1 MTEPRWVV
9 SSTSSRTYTEPEE
22 PEQPEQPAP
31 PPSGATGGDTDEPRW
46 VVRST
51 SSRTFTEPEIPEQRD
66 IQYDTPFEA
75 AEAAHSTE
83 VRQIIETRKAQAAE
97 EKLLADPDYQ
107 AEQNYNKYIS
117 GQNTDY
123 KNPIIITSDDGKK
136 RLYELD
142 ELDPET
148 MPFSQYTKGNYE
160 IPIQGVSG
168 IVLITAKE
176 YKQLGELEGKEQ
188 FDFAQKL
195 GIISKDEVFL
205 TPEQISQNQVIV
217 DKLADF
223 TNADGNYDVNTLS
236 KAYKSGV
243 ISLAEIESVF
253 GMSTAENVKSV
264 SSFSEAQNEDG
275 TYNTQKLLS
284 LYDSGKVTR
293 EDVEKI
299 FGADAFSQ
307 IDKVVSQVQEL
318 ADRNQQ
324 AAANYISYYA
334 SQNDI
339 PISDINNLTIP
350 EMEVLLSKGLDP
362 KSLVAIGSNPED
374 VNSLIEVVSRNAEYN
389 QQARETL
396 NQAFPDGVPSL
407 EGLAA
412 WQWDNPADRDT
423 IINAYGGEVA
433 RAVDD
438 INKSLKDSIKEVDD
452 LFAQQR
458 DDNLIKN
465 QSYAVDRTIL
475 EFDWN
480 IQAPNAKLDVKIDSF
495 GNPTNIWT
503 DTQTGELLSENEVI
517 ARKWGVLTDSQKQE
531 VVRALALDPD
541 KNNLFANMTRTLDIV
556 VEKSPMLAQMLL
568 APAYGTGVN
577 RLISQYVTK
586 DEAKKIFNEYYAIE
600 LATVDEFRKGDGTV
614 DIGRLK
620 SALEVPSYRDD
631 ILNKTGYSNAED
643 LIANLEYYNY
653 QTSVFT
659 TENVKGAI
667 GDIAFW
673 TLPILP
679 PAYTFGFGLAMIP
692 DTAKI
697 VISPKTSGLE
707 KGIAVGGEILMLA
720 GGGYGAFR
728 GKSIK
733 GVSESA
739 RPVESVLESSQYK
752 VVNDAIH
759 DVSLAG
765 RASKTVAGIKNIPNV
780 YENSIV
786 KLNNALENINRLAD
800 DVMSGR
806 ASNAVKEQYY
816 NSIAEIKVYYGQL
829 KYDLGKFTERSLDS
843 LNNSLEKVNV
853 LSEKIMSGE
862 LSNTIKNEYYNAL
875 AKTRIYFN
883 NLRGSVAKQYESN
896 VVKLNNALENINR
909 LADDVMSGRAS
920 NAVKEQYYNSI
931 AEIKVYYG
939 QLKYDLGKSYEQK
952 VQQLNDK
959 LENINKLADYVM
971 SGKVSDNIKNSY
983 YDSIAKVRSD
993 FTQLGINISDNYN
1006 NSIIRLN
1013 DLLENVNRLAYDV
1026 MSGKPSNAVKQAFI
1040 NEANT
1045 LKRYLESVKS
1055 EGSSSIDKIND
1066 ALERINKLAEK
1077 IMKTE
1082 GTDYYVD
1089 VGYLQKA
1096 INELKAEFGSEIK
1109 IAELELALREKLN
1122 NVRNKLTNS
1131 AIDERQ
1137 AYIEVERIKTL
1148 PEWKEHESLSHA
1160 LGTRQLQYRF
1170 HLPNDISKMN
1180 FRIENVIRKLFVN
1193 DMSNLALW
1201 DNVHNVQWLL
1211 SQGDVNALESSL
1223 EKLKLEANKVSEIEK
1238 SEIIKELDEL
1248 KKDAQ
1253 TFASKDDI
1261 DSLNQYNEFDRN
1273 VIDTAER
1280 LKNKNPAKKDLYD
1293 EHIEKLKKSI
1303 EKRKEKIQVLEKE
1316 RQKIVWEIPLEKIL
1330 SPETESKNLPAIFT
1344 ETKEVAKTAIPK
1356 ETGEKIFTSP
1366 IEKTRETPIRE
1377 SEITPVI
1384 PMPDSDYQLGAISYP
1399 FNPSIY
1405 PDEAKEYSRLL
1416 RDLKLT
1422 KGYISEYEFTK
1433 EIEDRITELSREM
1446 TIEQAIKQALKEADQ
1461 TETKTLAQTETF
1473 AKTDT
1478 DLQTEFQMENINEIN
1493 IQPEIQT
1500 QTQTET
1506 QPKLRYKSE
1515 IEQRTKTKTKLPFG
1529 GRLSDDVTR
1538 QDRVVQNPPPGT
1550 VVFIQGRPMYKD
1562 GTHAPMYKVIVS
1574 PYNDGDMFTT
1584 RQLPRG
1590 YEDKGF
1596 EGEGSAFK
1604 SIQILGGI
1612 PSKSIRNLDLGF
1624 ARVNVDFEGKNPVLS
1639 YVHDEDSNTGERSKT
1654 VGYGRGQIP
1663 VEVWQEAKARG
1674 VSYRD
1679 FVKGYTPEKEVEV
1692 PTVIEPEPMLQ
1703 PNNRAW
1709 YQESP
1714 KKKQKPVLTGRYY
1727 RGYQLLPP
1735 DLGGSI

>member
-9 SSTSSRTYTEPEE
+9 SSTSSRTFTEPEE
-22 PEQPEQPAP
+22 PEQPESP
-31 PPSGATGGDTDEPRW
+31 PLPPGAIDRDLVTGDILYPGGVVLPPGAIDRDTVTGELLYPEPR
-46 VVRST
+46 T
-51 SSRTFTEPEIPEQRD
+51 P
-66 IQYDTPFEA
+66 QYDTPYEA
-75 AEAAHSTE
+75 EEASHATE
-83 VRQIIETRKAQAAE
+83 VRQIIETREAQAVE
-97 EKLLADPDYQ
+97 ERLLADPDYQ

-659 TENVKGAI
+659 AENVKGAI

-707 KGIAVGGEILMLA
+707 KGIAVGGEILMLV

-739 RPVESVLESSQYK
+739 RPIEVPKSNLID
-752 VVNDAIH
+752 NAIKE
-759 DVSLAG
+759 VSHVG
-765 RASKTVAGIKNIPNV
+765 KTTETIAGIKAFPEMISSKFNTA
-780 YENSIV
+780 IV
-786 KLNNALENINRLAD
+786 NLNKDGGLLDTLDRFAD

-806 ASNAVKEQYY
+806 TVRD
-816 NSIAEIKVYYGQL
+816 IK
-829 KYDLGKFTERSLDS
+829 T
-843 LNNSLEKVNV
+843 
-853 LSEKIMSGE
+853 
-862 LSNTIKNEYYNAL
+862 
-875 AKTRIYFN
+875 
-883 NLRGSVAKQYESN
+883 
-896 VVKLNNALENINR
+896 
-909 LADDVMSGRAS
+909 
-920 NAVKEQYYNSI
+920 
-931 AEIKVYYG
+931 
-939 QLKYDLGKSYEQK
+939 
-952 VQQLNDK
+952 
-959 LENINKLADYVM
+959 
-971 SGKVSDNIKNSY
+971 
-983 YDSIAKVRSD
+983 D
-993 FTQLGINISDNYN
+993 FTH
-1006 NSIIRLN
+1006 
-1013 DLLENVNRLAYDV
+1013 
-1026 MSGKPSNAVKQAFI
+1026 
-1040 NEANT
+1040 
-1045 LKRYLESVKS
+1045 
-1055 EGSSSIDKIND
+1055 
-1066 ALERINKLAEK
+1066 
-1077 IMKTE
+1077 
-1082 GTDYYVD
+1082 
-1089 VGYLQKA
+1089 
-1096 INELKAEFGSEIK
+1096 
-1109 IAELELALREKLN
+1109 
-1122 NVRNKLTNS
+1122 
-1131 AIDERQ
+1131 
-1137 AYIEVERIKTL
+1137 
-1148 PEWKEHESLSHA
+1148 W
-1160 LGTRQLQYRF
+1160 
-1170 HLPNDISKMN
+1170 
-1180 FRIENVIRKLFVN
+1180 
-1193 DMSNLALW
+1193 
-1201 DNVHNVQWLL
+1201 
-1211 SQGDVNALESSL
+1211 
-1223 EKLKLEANKVSEIEK
+1223 
-1238 SEIIKELDEL
+1238 
-1248 KKDAQ
+1248 
-1253 TFASKDDI
+1253 
-1261 DSLNQYNEFDRN
+1261 
-1273 VIDTAER
+1273 
-1280 LKNKNPAKKDLYD
+1280 
-1293 EHIEKLKKSI
+1293 
-1303 EKRKEKIQVLEKE
+1303 
-1316 RQKIVWEIPLEKIL
+1316 
-1330 SPETESKNLPAIFT
+1330 
-1344 ETKEVAKTAIPK
+1344 
-1356 ETGEKIFTSP
+1356 
-1366 IEKTRETPIRE
+1366 
-1377 SEITPVI
+1377 
-1384 PMPDSDYQLGAISYP
+1384 
-1399 FNPSIY
+1399 
-1405 PDEAKEYSRLL
+1405 
-1416 RDLKLT
+1416 
-1422 KGYISEYEFTK
+1422 
-1433 EIEDRITELSREM
+1433 
-1446 TIEQAIKQALKEADQ
+1446 
-1461 TETKTLAQTETF
+1461 
-1473 AKTDT
+1473 
-1478 DLQTEFQMENINEIN
+1478 
-1493 IQPEIQT
+1493 
-1500 QTQTET
+1500 
-1506 QPKLRYKSE
+1506 
-1515 IEQRTKTKTKLPFG
+1515 
-1529 GRLSDDVTR
+1529 
-1538 QDRVVQNPPPGT
+1538 
-1550 VVFIQGRPMYKD
+1550 
-1562 GTHAPMYKVIVS
+1562 
-1574 PYNDGDMFTT
+1574 
-1584 RQLPRG
+1584 
-1590 YEDKGF
+1590 
-1596 EGEGSAFK
+1596 
-1604 SIQILGGI
+1604 
-1612 PSKSIRNLDLGF
+1612 
-1624 ARVNVDFEGKNPVLS
+1624 
-1639 YVHDEDSNTGERSKT
+1639 
-1654 VGYGRGQIP
+1654 
-1663 VEVWQEAKARG
+1663 
-1674 VSYRD
+1674 
-1679 FVKGYTPEKEVEV
+1679 
-1692 PTVIEPEPMLQ
+1692 
-1703 PNNRAW
+1703 
-1709 YQESP
+1709 
-1714 KKKQKPVLTGRYY
+1714 
-1727 RGYQLLPP
+1727 
-1735 DLGGSI
+1735 